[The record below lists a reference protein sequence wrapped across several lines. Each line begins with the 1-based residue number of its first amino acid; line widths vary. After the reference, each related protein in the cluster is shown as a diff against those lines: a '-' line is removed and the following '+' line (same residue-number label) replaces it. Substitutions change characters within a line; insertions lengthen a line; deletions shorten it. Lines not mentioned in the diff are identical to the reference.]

1 MFRKGNNVIGFE
13 FFRRLL
19 CLQCRVWNSVVQER
33 KTESYD
39 HNPVRDDRSLDWNG
53 SIKGKRDEGKLKKY
67 LGGRIIRI
75 LLGDAT

>member
-1 MFRKGNNVIGFE
+1 ME
-13 FFRRLL
+13 
-19 CLQCRVWNSVVQER
+19 QEW

-39 HNPVRDDRSLDWNG
+39 HNPVRDDRSLGWNG

-75 LLGDAT
+75 LLGDAM